1 MTEAY
6 ISTRCKK
13 ILYMIMASD
22 TYVSLP
28 QISEEFKLS
37 KRSIYYEL
45 CKINDWLSVQG
56 INEITVVRGK
66 GIKLTEEEKQQIE
79 QVMEKGGAKE
89 EYIFSPMERI
99 YFIICYIIKSKEAVN
114 VEQLAE
120 YLQVSRNTIFNDIRV
135 VVKQLQDFDLT
146 LGYKSKQGYFIDGD
160 SIRIRALFMLYINM
174 LKPVYESETF
184 SYLKD
189 NSVEENLKKLQKIE
203 TKLNTSYVEGTLRSI
218 AMLIPLMEKGNEE
231 LYFPDLNKEELEN
244 SQEYRLIE
252 EEFPNLIEK
261 EKIYLCLH
269 LLGSRVSMNTM
280 DVFNNYSKESN
291 YELSKAL
298 VAEFEKVACVKFEDK
313 DDLEKA
319 LYYHLNTSM
328 YRFQYGIQVGN
339 PMLEDVVREYSELF
353 DLTKIVCHYLEQQIG
368 LPVPEGEVAY
378 LTLHFGAHL
387 QKEEEQNEKIRVL
400 IVCTNGISSGNMI
413 KHELLKMLPQVDIVG
428 VVSNKEAINVHNIC
442 DVVISTHKINCLVPV
457 IVVHPI
463 LTDFDKKLI
472 LNHSVF
478 KNLQGNVDV
487 DELFQTIKK
496 FVDNDKRDDL
506 YNELQKYFESRNQ
519 RMTVYLDKKKKGL
532 LDLLSKDLVFVEN
545 KKCRWEEALRKSA
558 KPLEERGTI
567 NEQYI
572 ESIIDSLR
580 YYGPYMFITKDVVLA
595 HSQPKDNVNDLGVS
609 IGVFKEPVQFSNFH
623 EAKII
628 IVMSAEDQEK
638 HLRVLKDIM
647 GVFSVEKN
655 VEKLEM
661 AENPDEILDSLKL
674 LIK

>member
-1 MTEAY
+1 M
-6 ISTRCKK
+6 
-13 ILYMIMASD
+13 
-22 TYVSLP
+22 
-28 QISEEFKLS
+28 
-37 KRSIYYEL
+37 
-45 CKINDWLSVQG
+45 
-56 INEITVVRGK
+56 
-66 GIKLTEEEKQQIE
+66 
-79 QVMEKGGAKE
+79 
-89 EYIFSPMERI
+89 
-99 YFIICYIIKSKEAVN
+99 
-114 VEQLAE
+114 
-120 YLQVSRNTIFNDIRV
+120 
-135 VVKQLQDFDLT
+135 
-146 LGYKSKQGYFIDGD
+146 
-160 SIRIRALFMLYINM
+160 
-174 LKPVYESETF
+174 
-184 SYLKD
+184 
-189 NSVEENLKKLQKIE
+189 
-203 TKLNTSYVEGTLRSI
+203 
-218 AMLIPLMEKGNEE
+218 
-231 LYFPDLNKEELEN
+231 
-244 SQEYRLIE
+244 
-252 EEFPNLIEK
+252 
-261 EKIYLCLH
+261 
-269 LLGSRVSMNTM
+269 
-280 DVFNNYSKESN
+280 
-291 YELSKAL
+291 
-298 VAEFEKVACVKFEDK
+298 
-313 DDLEKA
+313 
-319 LYYHLNTSM
+319 
-328 YRFQYGIQVGN
+328 
-339 PMLEDVVREYSELF
+339 
-353 DLTKIVCHYLEQQIG
+353 
-368 LPVPEGEVAY
+368 
-378 LTLHFGAHL
+378 
-387 QKEEEQNEKIRVL
+387 
-400 IVCTNGISSGNMI
+400 
-413 KHELLKMLPQVDIVG
+413 G

-506 YNELQKYFESRNQ
+506 YNELHKYFESRNQ

-609 IGVFKEPVQFSNFH
+609 IGVFKEQVQFSNFH

-628 IVMSAEDQEK
+628 IVMSAKDQEK

>member
-184 SYLKD
+184 SCLKD

-231 LYFPDLNKEELEN
+231 LYFPDLKKEELEN
-244 SQEYRLIE
+244 SQEYSLIE

-457 IVVHPI
+457 IVVHHI

-506 YNELQKYFESRNQ
+506 
-519 RMTVYLDKKKKGL
+519 
-532 LDLLSKDLVFVEN
+532 
-545 KKCRWEEALRKSA
+545 
-558 KPLEERGTI
+558 
-567 NEQYI
+567 
-572 ESIIDSLR
+572 
-580 YYGPYMFITKDVVLA
+580 
-595 HSQPKDNVNDLGVS
+595 
-609 IGVFKEPVQFSNFH
+609 
-623 EAKII
+623 
-628 IVMSAEDQEK
+628 
-638 HLRVLKDIM
+638 
-647 GVFSVEKN
+647 
-655 VEKLEM
+655 
-661 AENPDEILDSLKL
+661 
-674 LIK
+674 

>member
-218 AMLIPLMEKGNEE
+218 AMLIPLMEKGNEG
-231 LYFPDLNKEELEN
+231 LYFPDLKKEELEN

-400 IVCTNGISSGNMI
+400 IVFTNGISSGNMI

-519 RMTVYLDKKKKGL
+519 RMTVYLDKKKKG
-532 LDLLSKDLVFVEN
+532 
-545 KKCRWEEALRKSA
+545 
-558 KPLEERGTI
+558 
-567 NEQYI
+567 
-572 ESIIDSLR
+572 
-580 YYGPYMFITKDVVLA
+580 
-595 HSQPKDNVNDLGVS
+595 
-609 IGVFKEPVQFSNFH
+609 
-623 EAKII
+623 
-628 IVMSAEDQEK
+628 
-638 HLRVLKDIM
+638 
-647 GVFSVEKN
+647 
-655 VEKLEM
+655 
-661 AENPDEILDSLKL
+661 
-674 LIK
+674 

>member
-218 AMLIPLMEKGNEE
+218 AMLIPLMEEGNEG
-231 LYFPDLNKEELEN
+231 LYFPDLKKEELEN

-328 YRFQYGIQVGN
+328 YRFQY
-339 PMLEDVVREYSELF
+339 
-353 DLTKIVCHYLEQQIG
+353 
-368 LPVPEGEVAY
+368 
-378 LTLHFGAHL
+378 
-387 QKEEEQNEKIRVL
+387 
-400 IVCTNGISSGNMI
+400 
-413 KHELLKMLPQVDIVG
+413 
-428 VVSNKEAINVHNIC
+428 IC

-628 IVMSAEDQEK
+628 IVMSAKDQEK

>member
-1 MTEAY
+1 
-6 ISTRCKK
+6 
-13 ILYMIMASD
+13 
-22 TYVSLP
+22 
-28 QISEEFKLS
+28 
-37 KRSIYYEL
+37 
-45 CKINDWLSVQG
+45 
-56 INEITVVRGK
+56 
-66 GIKLTEEEKQQIE
+66 
-79 QVMEKGGAKE
+79 
-89 EYIFSPMERI
+89 
-99 YFIICYIIKSKEAVN
+99 
-114 VEQLAE
+114 
-120 YLQVSRNTIFNDIRV
+120 
-135 VVKQLQDFDLT
+135 
-146 LGYKSKQGYFIDGD
+146 
-160 SIRIRALFMLYINM
+160 
-174 LKPVYESETF
+174 
-184 SYLKD
+184 
-189 NSVEENLKKLQKIE
+189 
-203 TKLNTSYVEGTLRSI
+203 
-218 AMLIPLMEKGNEE
+218 MEKGNEE

-353 DLTKIVCHYLEQQIG
+353 DLTKIVCHYLEYQIG

-623 EAKII
+623 KAKII
-628 IVMSAEDQEK
+628 IVMSAKDQEK